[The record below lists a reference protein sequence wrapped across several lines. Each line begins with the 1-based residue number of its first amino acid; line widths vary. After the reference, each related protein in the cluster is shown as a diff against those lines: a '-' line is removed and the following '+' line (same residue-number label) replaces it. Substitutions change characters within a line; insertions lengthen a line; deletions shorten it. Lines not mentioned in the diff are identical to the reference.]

1 MVTARTRDRGVSTS
15 DQEQLS
21 LNTNTNLNYRSKS
34 LHRKEALIESGY
46 EATKLEH
53 TAEDSSLFDIDEES
67 AANKSKNFDQ
77 KSS

>member
-1 MVTARTRDRGVSTS
+1 MVTVRTRDRGVSTS

-21 LNTNTNLNYRSKS
+21 SNANRNLNNRSKS
-34 LHRKEALIESGY
+34 LHRKEALTESGY
-46 EATKLEH
+46 EAKLEH

>member
-21 LNTNTNLNYRSKS
+21 LNTNRNLNYRSKS

-46 EATKLEH
+46 EAKLEH